1 MIARLDRLLGR
12 ASDAGAYLALPVA
25 LLLFLQW
32 PLREFLRLGSREA
45 NDLGQ
50 VFFAVHVALAV
61 TAATRAGAHL
71 ALSTLGRERPA
82 ATRRMLR
89 RAGILVGA
97 LPWALFLLFSGRQL
111 FWTSL
116 AHVER
121 FADTANPGYFIV
133 KLAAA
138 LLAVLVVLQAIVDWR
153 KPGDG
158 ASEAP

>member
-1 MIARLDRLLGR
+1 
-12 ASDAGAYLALPVA
+12 
-25 LLLFLQW
+25 
-32 PLREFLRLGSREA
+32 
-45 NDLGQ
+45 
-50 VFFAVHVALAV
+50 
-61 TAATRAGAHL
+61 
-71 ALSTLGRERPA
+71 
-82 ATRRMLR
+82 MLR